1 MEKTTVLT
9 LGTMVIAASG
19 QAQQPVQKNDAA
31 SLPKKNQRQTPSEK
45 DITEKIITL
54 AAKASGM
61 APSKILPT
69 SSFTRELNMDSLD
82 AVELVME
89 LENEYAITV
98 PDVVLEKAFTV
109 EKLADAVSQ
118 ILQTGVVVFA
128 PPFVDRNQLSD
139 PSIIY
144 LEKGFDKIL
153 LSDSIQVALKR
164 LGDGFEQ
171 KRHGGYSVEYNYPDK
186 GISFFVKLDNT
197 GAERS
202 AISSMQFVAPFKG
215 RLSQGNIRVGSKF
228 MEVKNAFGV
237 PTFSYGGQNL
247 YAKYKKLGIS
257 FVFDKVDYEN
267 LSKMQEEPVRAI
279 LLQNQYISN

>member
-1 MEKTTVLT
+1 MEKTTGLT
-9 LGTMVIAASG
+9 LGAMIIAASG

-31 SLPKKNQRQTPSEK
+31 SQPKKKQTPSKK
-45 DITEKIITL
+45 DINEKIISL
-54 AAKASGM
+54 AAKASGL

-144 LEKGFDKIL
+144 MEKGFDRIL

-171 KRHGGYSVEYNYPDK
+171 TRHGGYSVEYVYPEK
-186 GISFFVKLDNT
+186 GISFFVKLTKT
-197 GAERS
+197 GVESS
-202 AISSMQFVAPFKG
+202 AISEIRFTAPFKG
-215 RLSQGNIRVGSKF
+215 KLSPGNIRIGSKF
-228 MEVKNAFGV
+228 LDVKNAFGV

-257 FVFDKVDYEN
+257 FIFDKVDYEN

-279 LLQNQYISN
+279 LLHNQYISN